1 MPNTACCRPIA
12 RESWITM
19 FEDWFLAIGLSTSD
33 DAGEFDARKVALLRT
48 SLGAEC
54 YWIHS
59 SMAINLCEGYA
70 DATKWI
76 DRGPF
81 WPQKQHRISACEV
94 HASLTTCRRNY
105 SQYVAALCEMPVS
118 CRSADWTCTRP
129 VDSTVLLQRIRERL
143 LPKTAT
149 KTLNEFVNLAV
160 TMKAPTQALTS
171 VKRIPVNRVVPAAS
185 G

>member
-33 DAGEFDARKVALLRT
+33 NAGEFDARKVALLRT

-105 SQYVAALCEMPVS
+105 SQYVAALCEIAMKCQFP
-118 CRSADWTCTRP
+118 ADQLTERVRDQLIARCYYRELES
-129 VDSTVLLQRIRERL
+129 VCYRKQLQRL
-143 LPKTAT
+143 WM
-149 KTLNEFVNLAV
+149 NLS
-160 TMKAPTQALTS
+160 T
-171 VKRIPVNRVVPAAS
+171 
-185 G
+185 